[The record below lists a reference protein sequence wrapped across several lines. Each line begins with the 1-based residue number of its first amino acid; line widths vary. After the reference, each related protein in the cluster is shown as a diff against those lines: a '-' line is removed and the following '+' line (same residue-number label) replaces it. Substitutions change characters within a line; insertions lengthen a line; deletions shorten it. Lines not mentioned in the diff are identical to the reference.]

1 MVIFNSNTV
10 RIEKDQ
16 DGTIMIVLDVKGE
29 SANKVNLSLLR
40 DLDAGLDKLDEIPSI
55 PIITLRS
62 GKTSGFAFGPDLHEW
77 QQLQTSGNIAHW
89 QE

>member
-1 MVIFNSNTV
+1 MVIFSSNTV

-40 DLDAGLDKLDEIPSI
+40 DLDAGLDKLQES
-55 PIITLRS
+55 LRFQS
-62 GKTSGFAFGPDLHEW
+62 
-77 QQLQTSGNIAHW
+77 
-89 QE
+89 

>member
-1 MVIFNSNTV
+1 
-10 RIEKDQ
+10 
-16 DGTIMIVLDVKGE
+16 MIVMDAKGE

-40 DLDAGLDKLDEIPSI
+40 DLDAGLDKLLEIPSI

-77 QQLQTSGNIAHW
+77 QQLQASGDIARW
-89 QE
+89 QEEGMLVYKNSGILKRPL